1 MVITEFP
8 KEGSAQQINQKESSI
23 CNFKL
28 NEVYENID
36 MDDNEI
42 NKMILAN
49 VEKITYNQLHGINIC
64 TDLISYRIS
73 NKNKQM

>member
-1 MVITEFP
+1 
-8 KEGSAQQINQKESSI
+8 
-23 CNFKL
+23 
-28 NEVYENID
+28 

-49 VEKITYNQLHGINIC
+49 VEKITHNYQLHGINIC

>member
-1 MVITEFP
+1 M
-8 KEGSAQQINQKESSI
+8 AQQINQRKSSI

-28 NEVYENID
+28 NEVHENID

-49 VEKITYNQLHGINIC
+49 VEKITYNYQLLGINIC